1 LFPIAFPQAISTL
14 INEDQ
19 IKNEQIDDI
28 SICYHLVEDL
38 NTNPHRIDHSSLLT
52 FATALNLCYQR
63 KLFQLHKHCQS
74 IVIFKEKL
82 LYINL
87 ILLKDT
93 SNKSSRSINEILPIQ
108 IFESYTD
115 NISNYLPVNK
125 LF

>member
-1 LFPIAFPQAISTL
+1 MFPIAFPQAISTL

-38 NTNPHRIDHSSLLT
+38 NTNPHRIDRSSLLT